1 MKKATMEAI
10 VDMIDGKDVDKEM
23 IRTLVACELDKLNKK
38 TRVNANLYAEAH
50 EVVVEVLKD
59 EDEPMSSKLLWELV
73 RDKVIHKKSGLLSTL
88 GFSQS
93 KMLHGLNNMWT
104 DIEKVDMG
112 HSKPYGWK
120 LRAA

>member
-23 IRTLVACELDKLNKK
+23 IRTLVACELNKLKK
-38 TRVNANLYAEAH
+38 KSRVNANLYAEAH
-50 EVVVEVLKD
+50 EIVVEVLKD
-59 EDEPMSSKLLWELV
+59 EDEPITITPLWDLFYDKMS
-73 RDKVIHKKSGLLSTL
+73 HKKSGLLKTL
-88 GFSQS
+88 GFTSS

-112 HSKPYGWK
+112 HGKPYGWK